1 MDDTSVKKKKKKNYL
16 WNSLLVA
23 ALVISFSFV
32 SINLVSSPIIISG
45 TSMQPTLNIKID
57 ASPKDINCDY
67 GRMQTSSFKKK
78 NIKRFDIIVFNGR
91 VGGQTEL
98 IVKRVIGLPHET
110 ISINE
115 TTGELTV
122 NDRIIKQDFIPE
134 EMVRL
139 TCGGSDRLACGNTV
153 TIPDNSYYVLGDNRK
168 LQGSIIDSEHN
179 HLGFVNADQIDGVLW
194 FIYATCTG
202 GIETKKDVNG
212 EEYSVCIG
220 KKLSKI
226 RFF

>member
-1 MDDTSVKKKKKKNYL
+1 MDDKSVKKKKMISYL
-16 WNSLLVA
+16 WSSLLVA
-23 ALVISFSFV
+23 AIVISFSFV
-32 SINLVSSPIIISG
+32 SINIISSPIIVSG
-45 TSMQPTLNIKID
+45 TSMQPTLNNKID
-57 ASPKDINCDY
+57 VSSKDVDCDY
-67 GRMQTSSFKKK
+67 GLMYTNNSKKK
-78 NIKRFDIIVFNGR
+78 SIKRFDIIVFNGR
-91 VGGQTEL
+91 VGGKTEL
-98 IVKRVIGLPHET
+98 IIKRVIGLPRET

-122 NDRIIKQDFIPE
+122 NDRTIRQDFISE
-134 EMVRL
+134 DMVRL

-179 HLGFVNADQIDGVLW
+179 HLGFVNINQIDGVLW
-194 FIYATCTG
+194 FIYAKCTG
-202 GIETKKDVNG
+202 GIETKKDTNG

-220 KKLSKI
+220 KKITKI